1 MLPLDAHPT
10 PDACGACTDHM
21 TPRFEPAVGST
32 SGTAFVCAASHPRMQ
47 HPVQGNMR
55 GGCASTTWTNTNS
68 TATTASS
75 RPWKPITP
83 RPALAVSCVCAAKS
97 LTQKGPRG
105 DCHVC
110 SFGSAY
116 SLFCLRRCC
125 YWLGGRRFASCR
137 LLLERLGGG
146 EWHLVSSTALGRELS
161 LGDDGTGGLA
171 LLVVP
176 PHSSTRSTRSGLSCS
191 VVEGLALPLA
201 GRPLEPGL
209 SVSCVRF
216 GVDRPWMAFF
226 TFRLA
231 FCASCLACSTYRC
244 RVS

>member
-1 MLPLDAHPT
+1 METHHTAANTCRILCVRSKIAHPER
-10 PDACGACTDHM
+10 AK
-21 TPRFEPAVGST
+21 
-32 SGTAFVCAASHPRMQ
+32 
-47 HPVQGNMR
+47 
-55 GGCASTTWTNTNS
+55 GGL
-68 TATTASS
+68 S
-75 RPWKPITP
+75 RLQFLL
-83 RPALAVSCVCAAKS
+83 R
-97 LTQKGPRG
+97 
-105 DCHVC
+105 
-110 SFGSAY
+110 
-116 SLFCLRRCC
+116 LRRC

-146 EWHLVSSTALGRELS
+146 EWYLVSSTALGRELS
-161 LGDDGTGGLA
+161 LGDDGTGGLV
-171 LLVVP
+171 LFGVP